1 MLSAPLGVR
10 TSVSLETTLGKKY
23 ISTKLR
29 TVPDNM
35 KLVMFVIATF
45 GYFVDVKG
53 IPIYG
58 LHTES
63 PPQLGMTWLQKD
75 LDIQEASEHITVC
88 LHLRLHF
95 IYTDPAL
102 VLYIDGTFFGVVYEG
117 KFALFNARY
126 FWSSETHPS
135 IRAWSHLCYVF
146 GGDPGVA
153 VGGRYVPGRRQ
164 GDLGDPPPIV
174 APRNLTLGMPLGAS
188 DPLSS
193 SPVGGFF
200 TVPRVYTRKLTE
212 DEIRTLAECG
222 EGPDDDLGAGSWQVR
237 WSRWDGPESTRTV
250 DFSNVPDTL
259 LTPLNY
265 EAYEFHNLTPSA
277 LFGNIPAEAI
287 CSPQPNSKYM
297 LVRADR
303 IAYPPA
309 ERLCSVY
316 GGRLPETFDEP
327 MVTHMKQVMITLP
340 DLMLFTWIK
349 SNGNKTCRS
358 LGIQARKD
366 VALDMSIGCGHTS
379 QQLLCQV
386 PWSSYVELRHSGP
399 AGYNDRF
406 FLLTRGTKP
415 IFLSQDGRQI
425 VSDGTSGI
433 ELKLLD
439 SAGEVLATARTARR
453 FHPMGRHA
461 WRDAATNATRTMVL
475 SACGQTEFTCDDG
488 WCVPLSTRCDGAND
502 CGDDSDEACS
512 VLLPLP
518 PTYRA
523 DRPPLPRT
531 PLSLLVRLVRV
542 HDVDVANNL
551 LTAWLQLETR
561 WRDERVLLSQLSNEV
576 MDNILPQ
583 PDKVW
588 SPMYDLDNAV
598 FQDKV
603 AYRRREN
610 IFVTTSAIKITEGK
624 IDCIRGYEGYVY
636 NASVEAE
643 LQRREDFMAS
653 YICNFDLSLFPFDV
667 HECHVNISVM
677 NRGSFYASFDPQDIK
692 IISSA
697 SSLTLFEASELRY
710 RYGDTTENITA
721 ISLRILLRRQYGAYL
736 FTTFLPCWI
745 LGVIGF
751 GTLYFK
757 RQDFSDRIGVT
768 LSCLIVIAALFSQIT
783 FTIPQSSSPKV
794 IDVYFFYFIVRLFIT
809 FAHHG
814 IFAFLRGAK
823 VRKIADREDSGAEDP
838 PRVTRNHPHVGED
851 FEKEKFDVLASDGEP
866 HLQRSPI
873 ATKMTRKKTWRKC
886 SCCLRM
892 PSCVTHRV
900 WSSEMPSC
908 AQAFN
913 VAGIVWCIAIDL
925 ACMTLLFCW
934 IYSARQGAAR
944 SFEENRL

>member
-1 MLSAPLGVR
+1 M
-10 TSVSLETTLGKKY
+10 
-23 ISTKLR
+23 
-29 TVPDNM
+29 
-35 KLVMFVIATF
+35 ATF
-45 GYFVDVKG
+45 GYFADASGV
-53 IPIYG
+53 PIYG

-63 PPQLGMTWLQKD
+63 PPQQGMTWLQKD
-75 LDIQEASEHITVC
+75 LAIQEPSEHITVC
-88 LHLRLHF
+88 LHMRLHF
-95 IYTDPAL
+95 VYTDPAI
-102 VLYIDGTFFGVVYEG
+102 VLYIDGTFFAVVYEG

-126 FWSSETHPS
+126 FWSSDTAPS
-135 IRAWSHLCYVF
+135 VRAWSHLCYVF
-146 GGDPGVA
+146 GAEPGVA

-164 GDLGDPPPIV
+164 GDLGDPMPIV

-212 DEIRTLAECG
+212 DEMRTLAECG
-222 EGPDDDLGAGSWQVR
+222 EGPYGDQVAGSWQVR
-237 WSRWDGPESTRTV
+237 WTQWEGPESAHTV
-250 DFSNVPDTL
+250 DLGTVPDTL
-259 LTPLNY
+259 VTPLNY

-277 LFGNIPAEAI
+277 LFGIVPSEAM
-287 CSPQPNSKYM
+287 CSPQPRSKYM
-297 LVRADR
+297 LVRADKVS
-303 IAYPPA
+303 YPPA

-327 MVTHMKQVMITLP
+327 MVSHMKQVMNTLP

-379 QQLLCQV
+379 RQLLCEV

-399 AGYNDRF
+399 AGYDDRF
-406 FLLTRGTKP
+406 FLLTRGTRP
-415 IFLSQDGRQI
+415 VFLSQNGRQI
-425 VSDGTSGI
+425 VGDGASGT

-439 SAGEVLATARTARR
+439 SDGEVLATARTARR
-453 FHPMGRHA
+453 FHPMGRHV

-512 VLLPLP
+512 LLLPLP

-561 WRDERVLLSQLSNEV
+561 WRDERVLFSQLSNEA

-610 IFVTTSAIKITEGK
+610 IFVTTSAIKTGEGK
-624 IDCIRGYEGYVY
+624 TDCIGGYEGYVY

-677 NRGSFYASFDPQDIK
+677 NHGSFYSSFDPQDIK
-692 IISSA
+692 IVSSA
-697 SSLTLFEASELRY
+697 SSLTLFQASELRY
-710 RYGDTTENITA
+710 RYVDDNENVTA

-745 LGVIGF
+745 LGIIGF

-814 IFAFLRGAK
+814 IFAFLRGA
-823 VRKIADREDSGAEDP
+823 RAREIADREDSASEDP
-838 PRVTRNHPHVGED
+838 SCGTRNHPHVGED
-851 FEKEKFDVLASDGEP
+851 FEKEKFEVLASDGEP
-866 HLQRSPI
+866 RSHRSPI
-873 ATKMTRKKTWRKC
+873 AMKRTQKRPWRKC
-886 SCCLRM
+886 SCRPRL
-892 PSCVTHRV
+892 PSCVTHRL
-900 WSSEMPSC
+900 WSSKAPSC

-944 SFEENRL
+944 TFEENRL